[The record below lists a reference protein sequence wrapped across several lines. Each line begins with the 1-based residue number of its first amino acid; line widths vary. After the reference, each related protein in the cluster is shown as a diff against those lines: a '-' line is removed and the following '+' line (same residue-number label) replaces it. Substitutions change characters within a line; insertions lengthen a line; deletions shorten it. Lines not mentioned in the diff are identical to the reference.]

1 MSNHLHDGHRQ
12 RVKNKFLQNGFTK
25 ETPAH
30 EILELVLFYSVPRKD
45 TNELA
50 HKLLNEFGS
59 LSGVLNASPE
69 QLMKFPGITKNSV
82 VLFKMILETA
92 RIYNEDL
99 ASNKDTF
106 KSIEEIGTYISYHF
120 SGATEEKFGVLS
132 LSSSGKFI
140 SYDTINQGDI
150 SAVGVSTRKIIEIL
164 LRTRAAAVVIAHNH
178 PGGIALPSASD
189 LETTK
194 RINEALKH
202 IGVHLLDH
210 IIVADGDFV
219 SLAQS
224 KDFREL
230 FK

>member
-1 MSNHLHDGHRQ
+1 MSDHLHDGHRD
-12 RVKNKFLQNGFTK
+12 RVKDKFLENGFTK
-25 ETPAH
+25 ETPTH

-59 LSGVLNASPE
+59 LSGVLNARPE
-69 QLMKFPGITKNSV
+69 QLMKFPGITKNTA
-82 VLFKMILETA
+82 VLFKMILEIS
-92 RIYNEDL
+92 RVYNTEV
-99 ASNKDTF
+99 ASDRNVF
-106 KSIEEIGTYISYHF
+106 KSSEEIGEYIF
-120 SGATEEKFGVLS
+120 SQFVGVTDERFGLLS
-132 LSSSGKFI
+132 LSNNGKLL
-140 SYDTINQGDI
+140 SYDIVSVGDI
-150 SAVGVSTRKIIEIL
+150 SSVGTSTRKVIEIV
-164 LRTRAAAVVIAHNH
+164 LRSRATTVVIAHNH
-178 PGGIALPSASD
+178 PGGLALPSAAD

-202 IGVHLLDH
+202 IGVHLYDH

-224 KDFREL
+224 KDFAEI

>member
-1 MSNHLHDGHRQ
+1 MSDNLHDGHRD
-12 RVKNKFLQNGFTK
+12 RVKDKFLENGFTK
-25 ETPAH
+25 ETPEH
-30 EILELVLFYSVPRKD
+30 EILELILFYSVPRKD

-59 LSGVLNASPE
+59 LAGVLNAKPD
-69 QLMKFPGITKNSV
+69 QLMKVVGITKNTA

-92 RIYNEDL
+92 RGYNAEMM
-99 ASNKDTF
+99 SHKNIF
-106 KSIEEIGTYISYHF
+106 KTNEEIGEYILSQFIGVTDERF
-120 SGATEEKFGVLS
+120 SLLS
-132 LSSSGKFI
+132 LSNNGKLL
-140 SYDTINQGDI
+140 SYDIVSVGDI
-150 SAVGVSTRKIIEIL
+150 SSVGVSTRKIIEIV
-164 LRTRAAAVVIAHNH
+164 LRTRATTVVIAHNH
-178 PGGIALPSASD
+178 PGGLALPSATD

-194 RINEALKH
+194 CIAEALKH
-202 IGVHLLDH
+202 IGVYLHDH

>member
-1 MSNHLHDGHRQ
+1 MSDHLHDGHRD
-12 RVKNKFLQNGFTK
+12 RVKDKFLESGFTK

-59 LSGVLNASPE
+59 LSGVLNARPE
-69 QLMKFPGITKNSV
+69 QLMKFPGITKNTA

-92 RIYNEDL
+92 RVYNIEV
-99 ASNKDTF
+99 ASDRNVF
-106 KSIEEIGTYISYHF
+106 KSSEEIGEYIF
-120 SGATEEKFGVLS
+120 GQFVGVPDEKFGLLS
-132 LSSSGKFI
+132 LSNNGKLL
-140 SYDTINQGDI
+140 SYDIVSVGDI
-150 SAVGVSTRKIIEIL
+150 SSVGVSTRKVIEIV
-164 LRTRAAAVVIAHNH
+164 LRSRATTVVIAHNH
-178 PGGIALPSASD
+178 PGGLALPSATD

-194 RINEALKH
+194 RIAEALKH
-202 IGVHLLDH
+202 IGVHLYDH

-224 KDFREL
+224 KDFAEI